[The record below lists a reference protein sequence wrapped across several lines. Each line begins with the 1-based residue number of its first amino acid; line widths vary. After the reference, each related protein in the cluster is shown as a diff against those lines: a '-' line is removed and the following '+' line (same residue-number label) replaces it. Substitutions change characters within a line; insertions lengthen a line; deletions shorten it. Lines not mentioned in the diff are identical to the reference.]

1 MDLICSRKDANACRV
16 LESKQMGEILCFI
29 FLAASREFWNGSAIC
44 VTEVFRNK
52 TKTTV
57 SKLIDRIRE

>member
-29 FLAASREFWNGSAIC
+29 FLAASRENLYSDDGF
-44 VTEVFRNK
+44 
-52 TKTTV
+52 
-57 SKLIDRIRE
+57 LITRSREEREDGNSEWDLGI

>member
-1 MDLICSRKDANACRV
+1 MDLICSRKDANASRV

-44 VTEVFRNK
+44 VTEVFRIK
-52 TKTTV
+52 KQI
-57 SKLIDRIRE
+57 SQP